1 MSKEKKFFNEFL
13 LPVIVLVTI
22 CAIVAA
28 LMATVNLITKPRIE
42 AGNKQKEAEALSIV
56 LTENQGFEQLE
67 FSELPVR

>member
-28 LMATVNLITKPRIE
+28 LMATVNLITKPRI
-42 AGNKQKEAEALSIV
+42 
-56 LTENQGFEQLE
+56 
-67 FSELPVR
+67 